1 MHEEG
6 TRNEPEGTPHLQ
18 KFIIS
23 AEERSQ
29 VSKMSNTSNDVTS
42 AAAGDH
48 EQPPSDA
55 AAAGE
60 SRNPQERD
68 DGDEKIPQ
76 LPKPVCTPAEAA
88 NTLGTKELEN
98 LFIDM
103 SFYARLGFLQAP
115 SCLRCAYREAHAGT
129 AWKDALASQGCGRLV
144 MWRKD
149 TALPIHPDNLQAN
162 AAIVSCQSA
171 KALMRGESVG
181 GVHWDKTTQKLVSD

>member
-1 MHEEG
+1 
-6 TRNEPEGTPHLQ
+6 
-18 KFIIS
+18 
-23 AEERSQ
+23 
-29 VSKMSNTSNDVTS
+29 MSNTCTINDVTS
-42 AAAGDH
+42 AAGDH
-48 EQPPSDA
+48 EQLPPDA
-55 AAAGE
+55 AAVE

-76 LPKPVCTPAEAA
+76 LPKPVCTPAEVA

-162 AAIVSCQSA
+162 AAIVPCQSA